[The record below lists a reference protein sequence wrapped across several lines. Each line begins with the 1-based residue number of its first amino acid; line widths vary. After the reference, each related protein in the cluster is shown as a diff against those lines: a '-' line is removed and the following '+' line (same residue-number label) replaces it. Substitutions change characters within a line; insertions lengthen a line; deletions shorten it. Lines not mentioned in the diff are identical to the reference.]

1 MELVTAEATFKSAAC
16 TEVGFVTPL
25 TVNEI
30 RVFALN
36 VPAVSVTV
44 ITRTGAV
51 PLNTAA
57 LALAPLAGD
66 ENATAQPLH
75 VSPEPLSVTINLPVD
90 GVTKVGVS
98 DTVITAPDVAL
109 DTMLSVTVNACEWTC
124 CNIPKRMTATIA
136 E

>member
-1 MELVTAEATFKSAAC
+1 MELVTAEATFDRAAC
-16 TEVGFVTPL
+16 TDVGFVTPL

-30 RVFALN
+30 SVFAVN

-44 ITRTGAV
+44 ITV

-75 VSPEPLSVTINLPVD
+75 ASPAPLSVTINLPVD
-90 GVTKVGVS
+90 G
-98 DTVITAPDVAL
+98 TAVA
-109 DTMLSVTVNACEWTC
+109 D
-124 CNIPKRMTATIA
+124 
-136 E
+136 

>member
-1 MELVTAEATFKSAAC
+1 MELVTAEATFDSAAC
-16 TEVGFVTPL
+16 AAVGFVTPL

-30 RVFALN
+30 GVFALN

-66 ENATAQPLH
+66 TNATAQPLH
-75 VSPEPLSVTINLPVD
+75 ASPEPLSVTINLPLK
-90 GVTKVGVS
+90 G
-98 DTVITAPDVAL
+98 TAVAG
-109 DTMLSVTVNACEWTC
+109 
-124 CNIPKRMTATIA
+124 
-136 E
+136 

>member
-1 MELVTAEATFKSAAC
+1 M
-16 TEVGFVTPL
+16 
-25 TVNEI
+25 
-30 RVFALN
+30 FALN

-124 CNIPKRMTATIA
+124 CNNPKRMTATIA